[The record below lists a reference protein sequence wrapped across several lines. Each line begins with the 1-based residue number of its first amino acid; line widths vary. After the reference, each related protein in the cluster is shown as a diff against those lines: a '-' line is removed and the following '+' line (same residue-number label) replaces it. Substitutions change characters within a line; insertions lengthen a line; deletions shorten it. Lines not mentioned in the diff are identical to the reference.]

1 MLLAGDI
8 GGTKTNLALYT
19 REVGPRKPLFEATFP
34 SGQFT
39 SLEALV
45 EKFLS
50 ARSEQVDHA
59 CFGVAGPVVD
69 GSAQIT
75 NLPWEMNETR
85 LQEVLGIPSIHLL
98 NDLVA
103 SAHAVPFLQPED
115 LLTLNTGKPASHG
128 ALAIVAP
135 GTGLGEAFLIWEA
148 GRYVAHASEGGHADF
163 APANEVEIEM
173 LQFLQGRLDHV
184 SWERVCS
191 GIGLPNIYSYFKA
204 SARAVEPAWL
214 TERLAAAHDPAPII
228 VETALATEDDS
239 AICRAVLNAFVS
251 ILGAEAGNLALKVLA
266 TGGVYLGG
274 GIPPRI
280 LPLLQG
286 EHFMR
291 AFTRKGRLG
300 DLLEPIPVHV
310 ILNPK
315 IALIGAAYHALGMIG
330 H

>member
-19 REVGPRKPLFEATFP
+19 SEAGPRKPIIEVTFP
-34 SGQFT
+34 SGKFA
-39 SLEALV
+39 SLESLAGA
-45 EKFLS
+45 FL
-50 ARSEQVDHA
+50 ADRTERIDHA

-75 NLPWEMNETR
+75 NLPWVMHETR
-85 LQEVLGIPSIHLL
+85 LQEALGIPSVHLL

-103 SAHAVPFLQPED
+103 IAHAVPFLQPED
-115 LLTLNTGKPASHG
+115 VLTLNEGKPAKHG

-163 APANEVEIEM
+163 APANDIEVEM
-173 LQFLQGRLDHV
+173 LQFLQPRLDHV

-191 GIGLPNIYSYFKA
+191 GLGLPNIYSYYKA
-204 SARAVEPAWL
+204 SKRAAEPDWL
-214 TERLAAAHDPAPII
+214 AERLRMAHDPAPVI
-228 VETALATEDDS
+228 VEAALAATDDS
-239 AICRAVLNAFVS
+239 DICLAVLNAFVS

-280 LPLLQG
+280 LSLLQG
-286 EHFMR
+286 ERFLR
-291 AFTRKGRLG
+291 AFTRKGRLA
-300 DLLEPIPVHV
+300 DLLEPIPVRV

-315 IALIGAAYHALGMIG
+315 VALMGAAYHALAMD
-330 H
+330 